1 MKLTMKSDY
10 GLRAM
15 LDLAQYYG
23 QGPIQCSDIARRQ
36 AIPEYYLDQLL
47 IALRKVG
54 LIRSVRGPQG
64 GHLLARPPAQI
75 MMGEV
80 VQALDGNL
88 APMEC
93 VTDPGSCTQS
103 VGCALREVWLKVDEF
118 TQQLVMSTSI
128 EELARKHHIATAEA
142 MYEI

>member
-15 LDLAQYYG
+15 LDLAQHYG
-23 QGPIQCSDIARRQ
+23 QGPIQCSEIAQRQ

-47 IALRKVG
+47 ISLRKAS

-64 GHLLARPPAQI
+64 GHLLTKSPTQI

-80 VQALDGNL
+80 IQALDGSFS
-88 APMEC
+88 PMEC
-93 VTDPGSCTQS
+93 VPDPGSCSQS
-103 VGCALREVWLKVDEF
+103 SGCALRKVWAQVDEF
-118 TQQLVMSTSI
+118 TQQLVMNTTL
-128 EELARKHHIATAEA
+128 EELAKQHHVASAEL